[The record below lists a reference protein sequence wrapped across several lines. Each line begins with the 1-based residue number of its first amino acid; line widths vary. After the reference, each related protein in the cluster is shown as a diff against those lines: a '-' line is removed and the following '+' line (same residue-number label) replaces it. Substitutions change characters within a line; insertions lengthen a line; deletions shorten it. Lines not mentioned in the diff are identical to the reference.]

1 MLATL
6 STGLTIVAEP
16 ITPANF
22 ARFGGVISS
31 REQLATAEQSSA
43 NQGTARK
50 LLDVS
55 PVVCTNSSAH
65 ARWNL
70 FRCSPPLH
78 LIADHTGEDDGCTY
92 VSRVLE
98 RHPHSTQT
106 FVPMG
111 RGNGIAYMVIVA
123 TSRAD
128 APHLPNLVPNEI
140 KAFTV
145 RGDQAVT
152 YNANTWHAPM
162 IALGEITDFAVFIHE
177 TGDNAVDTEEVA
189 VDELQVEFTLT
200 MYTDPVQR
208 KEQTEAEFAAEQ
220 ERYKDGPPLV
230 RAADASGDA
239 RFDVKQLKYAIER
252 AYFHRNDAEVL
263 ALCAQFPTEHKL
275 HAEVSAIAD
284 ASRARLGTVPSP
296 IAS

>member
-6 STGLTIVAEP
+6 TTNLTIVAEP
-16 ITPANF
+16 LTPQNF

-31 REQLATAEQSSA
+31 KEQLETAQQSSA
-43 NQGTARK
+43 NYGTATK
-50 LLDVS
+50 LYEVS
-55 PVVCTNSSAH
+55 PVVCTNDKAT

-78 LIADHTGEDDGCTY
+78 LIEDHTAEDDGFTY
-92 VSRVLE
+92 LSKVLE

-111 RGNGIAYMVIVA
+111 RTNETAYMVIVA
-123 TSRAD
+123 TSLPD
-128 APHLPNLVPNEI
+128 GQHLPDLSLNNI

-162 IALGEITDFAVFIHE
+162 IALSEITDFAVFIHE
-177 TGDNAVDTEEVA
+177 TGDNSVDTEEVA
-189 VDELQVEFTLT
+189 INEVKVEFTLT
-200 MYTDPVQR
+200 TYGKNVTR
-208 KEQTEAEFAAEQ
+208 KEQTEEEFAAEA
-220 ERYKDGPPLV
+220 EKYKDGPPMV
-230 RAADASGDA
+230 RAPLSGDS

-252 AYFHRNDAEVL
+252 AYFLKQYPEVIRLAE
-263 ALCAQFPTEHKL
+263 QFPKDHKL
-275 HAEVSAIAD
+275 YNEINAMVNLSQ
-284 ASRARLGTVPSP
+284 S
-296 IAS
+296 